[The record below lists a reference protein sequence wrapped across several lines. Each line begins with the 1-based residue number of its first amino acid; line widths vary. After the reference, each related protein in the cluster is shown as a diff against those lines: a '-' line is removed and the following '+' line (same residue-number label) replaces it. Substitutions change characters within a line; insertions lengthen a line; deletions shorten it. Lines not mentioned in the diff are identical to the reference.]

1 MLHLKKA
8 IPKREKKGR
17 KMKKINILK
26 ELTSIQDLDKLNLD
40 RSDTINIYQDGI
52 LTDTYDMQYLD
63 LIDLFNQVQEIVYY
77 NDTTKV
83 FELEVVKCKS

>member
-1 MLHLKKA
+1 MLQKQKA

-40 RSDTINIYQDGI
+40 RSDTVNIYQDGV
-52 LTDTYDMQYLD
+52 LTDTYNMQYINI
-63 LIDLFNQVQEIVYY
+63 IDLFNQLQEIIWY
-77 NDTTKV
+77 NDTTEV
-83 FELEVVKCKS
+83 LELEVVK

>member
-40 RSDTINIYQDGI
+40 RSDTVNIYQDGV
-52 LTDTYDMQYLD
+52 LTDTYNMQYINI
-63 LIDLFNQVQEIVYY
+63 IDLFNQLQEIIWY
-77 NDTTKV
+77 NDTTEV
-83 FELEVVKCKS
+83 LELEVVK

>member
-1 MLHLKKA
+1 M
-8 IPKREKKGR
+8 
-17 KMKKINILK
+17 KINILE